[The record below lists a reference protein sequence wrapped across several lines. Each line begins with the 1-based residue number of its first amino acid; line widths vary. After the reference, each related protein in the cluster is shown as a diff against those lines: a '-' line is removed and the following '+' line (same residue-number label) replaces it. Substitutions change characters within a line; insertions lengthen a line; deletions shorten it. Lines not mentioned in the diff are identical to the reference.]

1 MARCEP
7 MVTRCGPGGL
17 AVQTEWLAVGGGLI
31 LVVSRV
37 TWYFGRPLA
46 VGVYMAESI

>member
-1 MARCEP
+1 MLRCVMARCEP

-37 TWYFGRPLA
+37 TSDFGRPLA
-46 VGVYMAESI
+46 VGV

>member
-1 MARCEP
+1 M
-7 MVTRCGPGGL
+7 GL
-17 AVQTEWLAVGGGLI
+17 GLI

-37 TWYFGRPLA
+37 TWYFGRPYA